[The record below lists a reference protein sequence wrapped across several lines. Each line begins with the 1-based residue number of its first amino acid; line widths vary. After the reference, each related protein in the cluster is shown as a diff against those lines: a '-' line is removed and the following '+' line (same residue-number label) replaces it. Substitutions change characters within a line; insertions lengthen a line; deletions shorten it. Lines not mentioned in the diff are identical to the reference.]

1 MRGGG
6 GTDWVNAEEVVVV
19 TECNGVCVCVCVCVY
34 ITVGIYMCV
43 QAEHEQRSDAIFMIC
58 MGLKQNK
65 KTANK
70 T

>member
-34 ITVGIYMCV
+34 YSWDLHVCSGRT
-43 QAEHEQRSDAIFMIC
+43 
-58 MGLKQNK
+58 
-65 KTANK
+65 
-70 T
+70 